1 MRRDTRNYDSFT
13 ITKPSTRLVNET
25 LQINPKFEQIIPPLS
40 AEEFAQLE
48 ENILKLG
55 KITDPIQVWNGV
67 IIDGHHRH
75 KILKKH
81 SEIEYSTCEMPFEC
95 EAEAIA

>member
-1 MRRDTRNYDSFT
+1 M
-13 ITKPSTRLVNET
+13 NET

-75 KILKKH
+75 KILKKWLVMFAKTVK
-81 SEIEYSTCEMPFEC
+81 SLKNFQEINL
-95 EAEAIA
+95 